1 MNIVARIIGPPAGL
15 MDFHFRY
22 MDSYIADL
30 DGHTGNMEGRHCN
43 LDS

>member
-1 MNIVARIIGPPAGL
+1 MDIVARIIGRRTGL

-22 MDSYIADL
+22 MDSYIVNL
-30 DGHTGNMEGRHCN
+30 DGNIGIIERRHRN